1 MSGSLYPIVNN
12 WYHYIL
18 FSALYKVSKF
28 LSPPTRLSTYGQLR
42 LFETKLNVAQY
53 GDILLLICLF
63 EQIH

>member
-1 MSGSLYPIVNN
+1 M
-12 WYHYIL
+12 L

-28 LSPPTRLSTYGQLR
+28 LSPSTRLSMYGKLR

-53 GDILLLICLF
+53 DDILLPVCLF